1 MRAFVLLKVSPQE
14 TAQLM
19 QDLKQ
24 EERIQEANLIH
35 GPYDCVLE
43 VDGKDLEAINGAV
56 MRIRSM
62 PGVTDT
68 LTCLVIQSWQRPL
81 K

>member
-24 EERIQEANLIH
+24 EEQIQEANLIH

-62 PGVTDT
+62 AGVTDT

>member
-14 TAQLM
+14 TARLM
-19 QDLKQ
+19 QALK
-24 EERIQEANLIH
+24 EEGRIQEANLIH

-43 VDGKDLEAINGAV
+43 VDGKDLEAINEAV

-62 PGVTDT
+62 QGVNDT